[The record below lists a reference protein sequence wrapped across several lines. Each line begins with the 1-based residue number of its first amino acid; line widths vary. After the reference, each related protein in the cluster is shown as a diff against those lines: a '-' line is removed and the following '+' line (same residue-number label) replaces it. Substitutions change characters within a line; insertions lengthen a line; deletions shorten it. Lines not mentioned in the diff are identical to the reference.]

1 MSIKSILVVED
12 EPNIGCA
19 PNPSFKRAGDS
30 IIGQIQRYMASVEE
44 DFAKNNEK
52 VSGLI
57 IAFEDDPKIR
67 KTLRRVPNVHFYQY
81 KIHFELK
88 KLKT

>member
-1 MSIKSILVVED
+1 
-12 EPNIGCA
+12 
-19 PNPSFKRAGDS
+19 
-30 IIGQIQRYMASVEE
+30 MASVEE